1 MKPKEQAID
10 VNPDNSDNMKN
21 VKVLCICR
29 HDKKYKIPYRMQ
41 KKIQNDISNKV
52 FIPRLQN
59 PQRRIKT

>member
-41 KKIQNDISNKV
+41 KKFKMTYLIRFLYPGYRTHKEE
-52 FIPRLQN
+52 
-59 PQRRIKT
+59 